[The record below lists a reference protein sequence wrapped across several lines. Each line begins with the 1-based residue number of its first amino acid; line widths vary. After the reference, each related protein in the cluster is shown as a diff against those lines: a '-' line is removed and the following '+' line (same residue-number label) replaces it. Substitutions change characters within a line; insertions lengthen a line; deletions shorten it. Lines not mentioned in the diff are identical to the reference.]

1 MKRAFLSGL
10 LVCASCGPQQVP
22 PTPPPYDPSAL
33 TGESAYRE
41 VEQFVALGSKV
52 PGTEG
57 ARRASV
63 ALINRLASLGLKAE
77 RDEFCDSVPG
87 GTGTFINVT
96 ATLPGTKPG
105 LIILAAHWDTKS
117 GIEGNGTYLSPA
129 FEVPVAGVPASAGL
143 SGSQPPEGGTPTVAH
158 PESLSKRHSGIEGF
172 VGANDSGSGVGV
184 LLALAPILKAGTKER
199 PSVMLA
205 FLDGEECQV
214 AYGPNDGLHGSR
226 HLVAALVA
234 SGRAR
239 AVRAMILLDMIGDRD
254 LNVAIPRNGTPELIT
269 AAFKAAEANG
279 VREKFSLS
287 RQGVLDDHQPFLDAG
302 MPAVDLIDFDYG
314 SVPGENDYW
323 HTLEDTLDKLS
334 VESLHTTGRLVTE
347 MLNRLMQEH

>member
-1 MKRAFLSGL
+1 MKRVFLSGL
-10 LVCASCGPQQVP
+10 LLCASCGPQQVP
-22 PTPPPYDPSAL
+22 PAPSSYDPSAL
-33 TGESAYRE
+33 TGESAFRE

-57 ARRASV
+57 ARRAAT
-63 ALINRLASLGLKAE
+63 ALINRLTSLGVTAE
-77 RDEFCDSVPG
+77 RDEFRDVTPR
-87 GTGTFINVT
+87 GTGIFVNVT
-96 ATLPGTKPG
+96 ATLPGAKPG

-129 FEVPVAGVPASAGL
+129 FEVPAAGVPASAGL

-158 PESLSKRHSGIEGF
+158 PEQSLSKRHSGVEGF

-184 LLALAPILKAGTKER
+184 LLALAPILKSGTNER

-214 AYGPNDGLHGSR
+214 NYGPNDGLHGSR
-226 HLVAALVA
+226 HLVAGLVA

-254 LNVAIPRNGTPELIT
+254 LNVAIPRNGTPELIS
-269 AAFKAAEANG
+269 AVFKAAEANG
-279 VREKFSLS
+279 TREKFSLS
-287 RQGVLDDHQPFLDAG
+287 RQGVLDDHQPFLDVG

-314 SVPGENDYW
+314 SVPGANDYW
-323 HTLEDTLDKLS
+323 HTPADTVDKLS
-334 VESLHTTGRLVTE
+334 PASLETVGRVVLR
-347 MLNRLMQEH
+347 MLNGLY

>member
-1 MKRAFLSGL
+1 M
-10 LVCASCGPQQVP
+10 
-22 PTPPPYDPSAL
+22 

-57 ARRASV
+57 ARRAAA
-63 ALINRLASLGLKAE
+63 ALISRLTSLGLKAE
-77 RDEFCDSVPG
+77 RDEFCDVTPE

-96 ATLPGTKPG
+96 VTLPGTKPG
-105 LIILAAHWDTKS
+105 LIILAAHWDTK
-117 GIEGNGTYLSPA
+117 
-129 FEVPVAGVPASAGL
+129 
-143 SGSQPPEGGTPTVAH
+143 
-158 PESLSKRHSGIEGF
+158 SGIEGF

-205 FLDGEECQV
+205 FLDGEECRV
-214 AYGPNDGLHGSR
+214 NYGPNDGLHGSR
-226 HLVAALVA
+226 HLVAGLVA
-234 SGRAR
+234 SGQAR
-239 AVRAMILLDMIGDRD
+239 TVRAMILLDMVGDRD

-279 VREKFSLS
+279 TREKFSLS
-287 RQGVLDDHQPFLDAG
+287 SQGVLDDHQPFLDAG

-314 SVPGENDYW
+314 SVPGANDYW
-323 HTLEDTLDKLS
+323 HTPADTLDKLS
-334 VESLHTTGRLVTE
+334 PASLEVVGRVVLR
-347 MLNRLMQEH
+347 MLSGLSYSASGSLSPAN

>member
-1 MKRAFLSGL
+1 MKRVFLSGL
-10 LVCASCGPQQVP
+10 LLCASCGPQQ
-22 PTPPPYDPSAL
+22 TPPAPPSYDPSAL

-57 ARRASV
+57 ARRAAM
-63 ALINRLASLGLKAE
+63 ALINRLTSLGVTAE
-77 RDEFCDSVPG
+77 RDEFRDSVPG

-117 GIEGNGTYLSPA
+117 GIEG
-129 FEVPVAGVPASAGL
+129 
-143 SGSQPPEGGTPTVAH
+143 
-158 PESLSKRHSGIEGF
+158 F

-184 LLALAPILKAGTKER
+184 LLALAPILKSGTKER

-226 HLVAALVA
+226 HLVAGLVA
-234 SGRAR
+234 TGRAR
-239 AVRAMILLDMIGDRD
+239 VVRAMILLDMVGDRD
-254 LNVAIPRNGTPELIT
+254 LNVAIPRNGTPELIS
-269 AAFKAAEANG
+269 AVFKAAEANG
-279 VREKFSLS
+279 VREKFSLA
-287 RQGVLDDHQPFLDAG
+287 GNAVLDDHQPFLDAG

-314 SVPGENDYW
+314 SAPGLNDYW
-323 HTLEDTLDKLS
+323 HTPADTLDKLS
-334 VESLHTTGRLVTE
+334 PASLEAVGRVVLR
-347 MLNRLMQEH
+347 MLNGEIGMADWVYLGQRGNGVTSSQLTLDVGLWV